1 MFNEVDGMVVMKE
14 EELIAGECKRE
25 EDNCIPQLRANMLA
39 VAGGWG
45 PGSSCYYPEFNKIM
59 IHGIGAKWLL
69 MYAVSHK

>member
-39 VAGGWG
+39 VAGGLAHRAITQNLTKLWFMALEQND
-45 PGSSCYYPEFNKIM
+45 C
-59 IHGIGAKWLL
+59 
-69 MYAVSHK
+69 